1 MFTIV
6 GLRKVNYTSKKTNQ
20 LVQGIEFHLLGDE
33 LHTSDFD
40 GQTVVCQYVSLQS
53 IQGKPEIGSSA
64 DFLYT
69 ITQGQPRITGI
80 NILS

>member
-6 GLRKVNYTSKKTNQ
+6 GIRKVNYTSKKTNQ
-20 LVQGIEFHLLGDE
+20 LVQGIEFHLLSDE
-33 LHTSDFD
+33 ELNTSEFQ

-64 DFLYT
+64 DFVYS
-69 ITQGQPRITGI
+69 IMQGQPRITGI
-80 NILS
+80 KIL